1 MKINSGHERQGHGSI
16 AAAKSV
22 RLGST
27 PLRTDGQGEGGGG
40 DALPFRAKSERP
52 SGRIIR
58 VESITT
64 PSGDARYA
72 IGATQLGIERHS
84 RIRSTSLSV
93 ISSFVRS

>member
-40 DALPFRAKSERP
+40 EAMHCRF
-52 SGRIIR
+52 
-58 VESITT
+58 
-64 PSGDARYA
+64 ARNLNVYLA
-72 IGATQLGIERHS
+72 A
-84 RIRSTSLSV
+84 
-93 ISSFVRS
+93 

>member
-40 DALPFRAKSERP
+40 EAMHCRF
-52 SGRIIR
+52 SGFKF
-58 VESITT
+58 
-64 PSGDARYA
+64 
-72 IGATQLGIERHS
+72 GA
-84 RIRSTSLSV
+84 
-93 ISSFVRS
+93 